1 MSTQTDIEDL
11 YHDFGDRVS
20 VVDVV
25 THEPHEKRPQELI
38 EVRFDPDGFI
48 LSIPHSGV
56 LVPAQYADRFPLD
69 ETSLVEIDLYSEMI
83 YAPLEGCQVISH
95 LAPFFVD
102 MNRSLNGSDDPD
114 APYHLTNPP
123 QHYYTVEDELI
134 LQRAYTDTERED
146 VLRYYHLY
154 HGLLERLIE
163 RMKAERGY
171 ALLIDGH
178 SMTGEG
184 QGRAYDKGE
193 RRDNFVVGTLEG
205 ASAHAAIIDAFAG
218 GLKDSVAQH
227 DLDLTVAKD
236 VPYSGGFITRRHS
249 DPANDVHALQ
259 VEVTMETYMYE
270 AVDDDVAKRYALK
283 PPRVRIVQDALRRAI
298 HGARAAAERIYR

>member
-1 MSTQTDIEDL
+1 MSTPTEIDEL
-11 YHDFGDRVS
+11 YHDWDEVVP

-25 THEPHEKRPQELI
+25 THETHETRPQELI
-38 EVRFDPDGFI
+38 EVRFDPDGFV

-83 YAPLEGCQVISH
+83 YAPLEGRQLVSR

-102 MNRSLNGSDDPD
+102 MNRSLNGSDEAD
-114 APYHLTNPP
+114 APGHLTNPP
-123 QHYYTVEDELI
+123 QHYYTVADELI
-134 LQRAYTDTERED
+134 LQRAYSDAERED

-154 HGLLERLIE
+154 HGLLQRLIE

-171 ALLIDGH
+171 GLLIDGH
-178 SMTGEG
+178 SMTGRG
-184 QGRAYDKGE
+184 QGRAYDKGA

-205 ASAHAAIIDAFAG
+205 ASAHPAISEAFVG
-218 GLKDSVAQH
+218 GLEAGIADH
-227 DLDLTVAKD
+227 GLDLTVATD
-236 VPYSGGFITRRHS
+236 VPYAGGFITRRHS

-270 AVDDDVAKRYALK
+270 AVDDDVARRYALK

-298 HGARAAAERIYR
+298 GGARAAAERIYR